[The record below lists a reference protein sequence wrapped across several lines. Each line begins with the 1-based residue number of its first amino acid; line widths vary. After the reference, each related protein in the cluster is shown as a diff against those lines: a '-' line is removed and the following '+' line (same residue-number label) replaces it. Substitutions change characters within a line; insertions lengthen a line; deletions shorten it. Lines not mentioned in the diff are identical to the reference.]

1 MASAEFP
8 PGGSGNPALDSHLQS
23 LPQPSPDG
31 SFSQEY
37 EDKLAVIL
45 DQEEYEDHESIT
57 IAMEEAEGDTIQE
70 EEAEGEPI
78 SRPPVGMSC

>member
-1 MASAEFP
+1 MVSAGFP

-37 EDKLAVIL
+37 EDKLEEIL

-57 IAMEEAEGDTIQE
+57 ITVEEPEGGTIQE

-78 SRPPVGMSC
+78 SRPLVGMSY